1 MDWNDFCTKI
11 DSSNRLFRDKLQYT
25 YDAEKITYKINE
37 KEYIYTK
44 NEFENLKNKTAR
56 KRQTLRLN

>member
-37 KEYIYTK
+37 KEYIY
-44 NEFENLKNKTAR
+44 
-56 KRQTLRLN
+56 LNP